1 MKIVFTGGGTGGHFY
16 PIIAVAEALN
26 ALIEE
31 EHLVRP
37 ELYYIGPEP
46 YDERALYENGITFV
60 QSPAGKMRRYFSLLN
75 VLDLFKTAIGIIK
88 ATLQLYKLYPDIV
101 FSKGGYASFPTL
113 VAARILRIP
122 VMIHESDASPG
133 RVTKWAAQFARR
145 IAVAYPETAQFFP
158 GKNVARTGI
167 PVRKDFFTQAKAGG
181 ADFFKWNEELP
192 TLFILGGSQG
202 AQRINDVILDALPQ
216 LTERY
221 NVIHQTGP
229 KNFEEVDRTS
239 KLVLRENPHADRYKP
254 FPFLN
259 TLSMK
264 MAAGAATLII
274 SRAGSGTIF
283 EIATWGIPAILIPI
297 PEEIS
302 HDQRKNAYAY
312 ARSRGAIVVE
322 EHNLTPN
329 LLVSEINRLTEDQK
343 LMEEMRAAGKSFAT
357 PDAARIIAI
366 GLLEIVLEHEQ

>member
-1 MKIVFTGGGTGGHFY
+1 
-16 PIIAVAEALN
+16 
-26 ALIEE
+26 
-31 EHLVRP
+31 
-37 ELYYIGPEP
+37 
-46 YDERALYENGITFV
+46 
-60 QSPAGKMRRYFSLLN
+60 
-75 VLDLFKTAIGIIK
+75 
-88 ATLQLYKLYPDIV
+88 
-101 FSKGGYASFPTL
+101 
-113 VAARILRIP
+113 
-122 VMIHESDASPG
+122 
-133 RVTKWAAQFARR
+133 
-145 IAVAYPETAQFFP
+145 
-158 GKNVARTGI
+158 
-167 PVRKDFFTQAKAGG
+167 
-181 ADFFKWNEELP
+181 
-192 TLFILGGSQG
+192 
-202 AQRINDVILDALPQ
+202 
-216 LTERY
+216 
-221 NVIHQTGP
+221 
-229 KNFEEVDRTS
+229 
-239 KLVLRENPHADRYKP
+239 
-254 FPFLN
+254 
-259 TLSMK
+259 MK